1 MFILCIRV
9 FCFVCNICVSS
20 LYAYFLLYYLRLNLR
35 KFGFKFKTKFEKNLF
50 LILKIINRCGC
61 PRVNRGQPQ
70 RLMGPQ
76 WLISH

>member
-1 MFILCIRV
+1 
-9 FCFVCNICVSS
+9 
-20 LYAYFLLYYLRLNLR
+20 LRLNLR

-76 WLISH
+76 WLMVLTVAVGRPQRLMPRLTVAFAW